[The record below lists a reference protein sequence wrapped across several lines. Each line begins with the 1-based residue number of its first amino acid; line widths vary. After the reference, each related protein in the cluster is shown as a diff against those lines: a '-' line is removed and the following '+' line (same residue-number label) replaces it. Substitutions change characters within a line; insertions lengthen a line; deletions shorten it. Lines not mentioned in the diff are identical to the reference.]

1 MSALLA
7 QTHFR
12 RTWWMGASPAS
23 CDPVCHSARFS
34 ISVSASTLRFV
45 QRPFTSL
52 RHSASALPRFLRP
65 EDHPVLMLCRCICRS
80 APIAR
85 HFCTK
90 SSIYHPLV
98 IVSTLDLIVLHR
110 HPGISVCSPCS
121 SHRKAC
127 ICSRRIAMFLPFV
140 LRIHI
145 ARRRCPHIAC
155 RLGARIRVR
164 SHLHWPVIC
173 TYTCCC
179 CSFGSYICESA
190 YILLGGVMDYGP
202 FHIKSRTSI
211 HVCIRRQ
218 LL

>member
-1 MSALLA
+1 MPVFCTCGSMSALLA

-110 HPGISVCSPCS
+110 HPGSSVCSPCS

-127 ICSRRIAMFLPFV
+127 ICSRRTAISFFASASHVVVVPISHVVSAPAFEFAHTYIGPSS
-140 LRIHI
+140 
-145 ARRRCPHIAC
+145 
-155 RLGARIRVR
+155 ARIPAAATHSV
-164 SHLHWPVIC
+164 
-173 TYTCCC
+173 
-179 CSFGSYICESA
+179 
-190 YILLGGVMDYGP
+190 
-202 FHIKSRTSI
+202 RTSASPRI
-211 HVCIRRQ
+211 YC
-218 LL
+218 